1 MNTMNIMEL
10 GGEAWQSAIENLI
23 DKLGLN
29 SFDDWRTAQ
38 QYAID
43 HELEFDLNGNLVN
56 HFEAQTDKSQCF
68 YFDGDDPEL
77 LRELIKE
84 YGSSSTMFFG
94 ANSEGEKMTIS
105 IDAEQGI
112 ITNTYQNNGWVR
124 VNYYSVNGNPDGETF
139 DGRWTST
146 PVTSEAQRKAIK
158 KYKQKVNRM
167 AIEFSPAEAELWE
180 RIQQQEK
187 KQTYI
192 KALIRA
198 DIEKEEA

>member
-1 MNTMNIMEL
+1 MNIMEL
-10 GGEAWQSAIENLI
+10 SGEAWQNAIENVI
-23 DKLGLN
+23 AKLGLN
-29 SFDDWRTAQ
+29 SFDDWCAAQ

-43 HELEFDLNGNLVN
+43 HELEFDLNGNTMN
-56 HFEAQTDKSQCF
+56 RFEAHADNSQF
-68 YFDGDDPEL
+68 YFDSNNPGL

-84 YGSSSTMFFG
+84 HGSSNTMFFG

-105 IDAEQGI
+105 IDTEQGI

-124 VNYYSVNGNPDGETF
+124 VNYYTVDGFPDGETF
-139 DGRWTST
+139 DGRWTSS
-146 PVTSEAQRKAIK
+146 PVTSEAQRKAVK

-167 AIEFSPAEAELWE
+167 TIDFSPAEADLWE
-180 RIQQQEK
+180 HIQQQEK